1 MTRAL
6 YQRDL
11 ASPSPLSVSI
21 QGAMYLRHHSLTY
34 HLDSLMQSK
43 ASQEYQ
49 AQGDLGLGIILRHRG
64 LWFGHSVVSDSA
76 TPWTAARQAPLSMG
90 FSRQENRSGCPLP
103 PPGDLPHPGIEPA
116 ALAALALA
124 GRLFTTCTARGSP
137 KAGTLQTQLGQR
149 GLPFPSPE
157 EPPSERAVR
166 ARKILWCCGNKEAAS
181 NWVWGGDRG

>member
-1 MTRAL
+1 MPKDNDGIILDKSMDSEQPRTQPHCRGWRGLPRMSRQLTVTRAL

-90 FSRQENRSGCPLP
+90 FSRQE
-103 PPGDLPHPGIEPA
+103 H
-116 ALAALALA
+116 
-124 GRLFTTCTARGSP
+124 
-137 KAGTLQTQLGQR
+137 
-149 GLPFPSPE
+149 
-157 EPPSERAVR
+157 
-166 ARKILWCCGNKEAAS
+166 
-181 NWVWGGDRG
+181 